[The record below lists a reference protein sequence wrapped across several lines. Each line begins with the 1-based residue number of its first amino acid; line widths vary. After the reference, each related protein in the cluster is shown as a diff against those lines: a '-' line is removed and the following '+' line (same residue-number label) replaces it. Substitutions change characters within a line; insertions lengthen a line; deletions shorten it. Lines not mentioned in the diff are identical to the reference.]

1 VTSVLRRSSAVFFF
15 AALAIVG
22 VCVAIARSRA
32 FAAHPDVAAWGITF
46 DLTISIPLVYW
57 FLVVRTGKAQPLT
70 IAPVFLIGM
79 ALAAVLL
86 PRTQQQF
93 LSQLRTFVLP
103 AVELVLVAAMVQR
116 IRLMR
121 RQSSASPD
129 PYVRIATA
137 ARALAGEGRVAEVI
151 ASETAMVYYAIFG
164 WRQQP
169 AATRGHTFTLHERN
183 GWSTIVVC
191 LIVMIVAES
200 IGMHLLLGLW
210 SPVAAWVWT
219 GLDLW
224 GIVWLL
230 GDAQALR
237 LRLSSIDDE
246 MLHVRYG
253 LRWSVSVPLANIA
266 AVDNVRSESEWKRR
280 DVLKVAILDE
290 PRWLITLREPVMAIG
305 LAGIRKEIRG
315 LALLPDDDETISVLR
330 RACVPSPAAADAPA
344 AHR

>member
-1 VTSVLRRSSAVFFF
+1 MTSALRRPSSLFLLS
-15 AALAIVG
+15 ALAIAG
-22 VCVAIARSRA
+22 ACVAIARSRVFIA
-32 FAAHPDVAAWGITF
+32 QPDVAAWGITF

-57 FLVVRTGKAQPLT
+57 FLVVRTGRARPLT

-86 PRTQQQF
+86 PRAQQQF
-93 LSQLRTFVLP
+93 LGQLRTFVLP
-103 AVELVLVAAMVQR
+103 AVELVLLAAMVQR
-116 IRLMR
+116 IRALR
-121 RQSSASPD
+121 RQDNTSPD
-129 PYVRIATA
+129 PYVRISTA

-151 ASETAMVYYAIFG
+151 ASETAMFYYAFFG

-169 AATRGHTFTLHERN
+169 AETRGHAFTLHERN
-183 GWSTIVVC
+183 GWPTIVVC

-210 SPVAAWVWT
+210 SPIAAWVWT

-224 GIVWLL
+224 AIVWLV

-237 LRLSSIDDE
+237 LRRSSVDDE
-246 MLHVRYG
+246 MLHIRFG
-253 LRWSVSVPLANIA
+253 LRWSVSIPLANIA
-266 AVDNVRSESEWKRR
+266 SIDDVRSESEWKRR

-290 PRWLITLREPVMAIG
+290 PRWLVTLREPVTANG

-315 LALLPDDDETISVLR
+315 LALLPDDDETVSVLR
-330 RACVPSPAAADAPA
+330 RACGPTPAAPDAPVA
-344 AHR
+344 PR